1 MIKFVIASETTNKSM
16 DKNSVMIRQLAEND
30 AAALVNFYNCLS
42 PTSKRTFRP
51 LGEKTTL
58 EVCQRIVSENLSLPT
73 KRYDLTCWHAAEL
86 VGWAFIADLSGD
98 CPEVGLAVADLW
110 QNKKIGKNLLGQLL
124 GWAGNNGLPK
134 VCLIVVTD
142 NQRAIHLYKN
152 HGFVIYGEK
161 FDQADQLSYFQ
172 MVANLA
178 NPA

>member
-1 MIKFVIASETTNKSM
+1 M
-16 DKNSVMIRQLAEND
+16 DIDSAVIRQLAED
-30 AAALVNFYNCLS
+30 DTAALVNFYNGLS
-42 PTSKRTFRP
+42 PASKRTFRP

-58 EVCQRIVSENLSLPT
+58 EVCQRIFIENLSLPA
-73 KRYDLTCWHAAEL
+73 KRYDITCWHATKL
-86 VGWAFIADLSGD
+86 VGWAFIANLQDD

-110 QNKKIGKNLLGQLL
+110 QGKKIGKNLLGQLL
-124 GWAGNNGLPK
+124 GWAVSSGLPK

-172 MVANLA
+172 MVANLT
-178 NPA
+178 NRV